1 MCGYIAESEETCMWI
16 LENLFLAIAAVFMVY
31 ALTCGAA
38 TVFCRDS
45 IKQLVKEYF
54 ESHKGQDKSCNVERK
69 LYNEVIKIDGPHTL
83 KIVFQKGNGIFS
95 DDVPVAKIT
104 LYPSEDHDQ
113 Q

>member
-1 MCGYIAESEETCMWI
+1 MWT
-16 LENLFLAIAAVFMVY
+16 LENIFLTLFEVFVLYCLAYGV
-31 ALTCGAA
+31 A
-38 TVFCRDS
+38 TTFCRDS
-45 IKQLVKEYF
+45 IKKLIQEYF
-54 ESHKGQDKSCNVERK
+54 ESQKGQDNSCNVERK